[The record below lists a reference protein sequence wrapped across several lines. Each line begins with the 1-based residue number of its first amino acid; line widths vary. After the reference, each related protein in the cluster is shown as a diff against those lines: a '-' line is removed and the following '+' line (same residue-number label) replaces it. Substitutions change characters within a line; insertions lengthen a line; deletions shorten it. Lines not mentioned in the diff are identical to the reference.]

1 MYSSTEIKTNRFAF
15 AATLI
20 IGLTLGAAG
29 PQQAAAAPGFTTLG
43 DLAGASVT
51 VAMRGTGDYAR
62 PPAPPAVRATSPA
75 SPEALVRWAKQA
87 KRSKDYRK
95 SIKDLIST
103 GPTVPPKPTESR
115 RVPGR
120 AADEAAQRRQRQTVS
135 KLVREGRR
143 LNEEILRAG
152 PSMSAAQAKRFTA
165 RMKRLVSRMD
175 ALGRQQKT
183 AGPAA
188 CMKECDSAYPGW
200 GGGKGW
206 NRFWC
211 KTACFVGHIAAK
223 AKKN

>member
-1 MYSSTEIKTNRFAF
+1 MFSSTEIRTNRFAI

-20 IGLTLGAAG
+20 IGLTLGTPG
-29 PQQAAAAPGFTTLG
+29 PESAAATPGVTPLG
-43 DLAGASVT
+43 DQAGGSVM
-51 VAMRGTGDYAR
+51 VARWRGGYAR
-62 PPAPPAVRATSPA
+62 PPAVRETSPA

-87 KRSKDYRK
+87 KRSKDY
-95 SIKDLIST
+95 KDTIEKMFKKLTSP
-103 GPTVPPKPTESR
+103 GPTVPEPEESKAKR
-115 RVPGR
+115 QPAKNR
-120 AADEAAQRRQRQTVS
+120 ALLRRQQQTLAA
-135 KLVREGRR
+135 LVREGRR
-143 LNEEILRAG
+143 LNDEILRAG

-211 KTACFVGHIAAK
+211 KTACIAGHIVSK